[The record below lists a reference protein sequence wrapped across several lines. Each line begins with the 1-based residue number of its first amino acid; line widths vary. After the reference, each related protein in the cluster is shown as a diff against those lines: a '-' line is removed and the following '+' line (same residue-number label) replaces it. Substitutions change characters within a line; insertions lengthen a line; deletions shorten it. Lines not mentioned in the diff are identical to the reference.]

1 MSPSV
6 RSRSNHPRTDRS
18 AVLTVPGPRPV
29 RRRSGRLRPYPA
41 GSPVAHAVSSSLPF
55 GTKPPSAAASHPAL
69 RRRSCLR
76 LPRGSCL
83 RGGHDFHMLSSWCC
97 GRTGR
102 GILAS
107 WFGFTTEHSKAKPAA
122 RRTRAPPRIS
132 PMARIKNDPWHP
144 CDPCPS
150 EDEARCLGHDGGW
163 LEGACARIVS
173 LGVNSWLPPPSGLT
187 TRAPRAAFQ
196 PRVATARR
204 APAGNPDRC
213 GARSHRST

>member
-1 MSPSV
+1 MHGRKTGPRADEASPTRGLGGNHETRERHETAV
-6 RSRSNHPRTDRS
+6 PMWLRVHPRKIHELS
-18 AVLTVPGPRPV
+18 
-29 RRRSGRLRPYPA
+29 
-41 GSPVAHAVSSSLPF
+41 
-55 GTKPPSAAASHPAL
+55 SAASVPATNGAAVTTEHAEL
-69 RRRSCLR
+69 TETEPTDARSE
-76 LPRGSCL
+76 
-83 RGGHDFHMLSSWCC
+83 
-97 GRTGR
+97 GRVAGGR
-102 GILAS
+102 GVPAS
-107 WFGFTTEHSKAKPAA
+107 WFGFTTKHTESKPAA

-150 EDEARCLGHDGGW
+150 EDEARCLVHDGGW
-163 LEGACARIVS
+163 LEGACARIAS

-213 GARSHRST
+213 GARSHRSS